1 MVEISSY
8 RRRTPELRN
17 ELRWSRLWCF
27 NEIPKMIAGLELKN
41 KIRFDLVLD
50 KVSLFSLLIW
60 RSHCQKMCCNCGTK
74 VETTFILGIIYTLLN
89 FLGSFGGPYGQLKDL
104 ESFGFLYFNVAIG
117 LVATLFG
124 GILIYGTSRYVSRK
138 MKWNLTKSLSNIWQR
153 FLCLQ
158 KYARN

>member
-1 MVEISSY
+1 
-8 RRRTPELRN
+8 
-17 ELRWSRLWCF
+17 
-27 NEIPKMIAGLELKN
+27 MIAGLELKN
-41 KIRFDLVLD
+41 KIRFDQVLD

-74 VETTFILGIIYTLLN
+74 VETTFFLGIIYTLLN
-89 FLGSFGGPYGQLKDL
+89 FLGSFGGPYGQLKDV
-104 ESFGFLYFNVAIG
+104 ESFGFLYYNVAIG

-138 MKWNLTKSLSNIWQR
+138 MKYHKKSFQHLTTFFVSKLMSG
-153 FLCLQ
+153 LQ